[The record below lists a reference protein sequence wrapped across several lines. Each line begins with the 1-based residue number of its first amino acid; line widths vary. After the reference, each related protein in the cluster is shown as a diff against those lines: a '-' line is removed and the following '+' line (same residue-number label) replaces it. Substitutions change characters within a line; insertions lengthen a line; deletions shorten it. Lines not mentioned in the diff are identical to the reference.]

1 MLYFSNN
8 KDQSDEELM
17 MEDYVNLHFRA
28 FNEINRFLI
37 DDNILHELQTT
48 KKNAKAII
56 TSDVEYQ
63 PLHTDCF
70 PQSEVLP
77 HMSFTGNLSF
87 LSMTK
92 QFKLRFAP
100 GSHIDS
106 RSISRVRESY
116 CIYKFHTNLIQ
127 TSARNCIRH
136 CWIIRPSI
144 LYLKKE
150 SS

>member
-1 MLYFSNN
+1 
-8 KDQSDEELM
+8 M
-17 MEDYVNLHFRA
+17 MEDYENLHFRA
-28 FNEINRFLI
+28 FNEINRFLM
-37 DDNILHELQTT
+37 DDNILHELKTT
-48 KKNAKAII
+48 IKYAKAII

-63 PLHTDCF
+63 PLHTECR
-70 PQSEVLP
+70 PQHEVLP

-100 GSHIDS
+100 GSHID
-106 RSISRVRESY
+106 RRYLRRVRESHCVY
-116 CIYKFHTNLIQ
+116 NFHTNLLQ
-127 TSARNCIRH
+127 TRARSCTRH
-136 CWIIRPSI
+136 CYIIRPSI